1 MRVAA
6 IYRHMAIFQ
15 NSDLHDA
22 VALTK
27 ALGDETRL
35 RALCALRSG
44 ELCVCQLVELLGLAQ
59 STVSKHM
66 AILHQA
72 RLVECRKQGRWLH
85 YRLAGAE
92 AAPAVRAA
100 LAWVLE
106 ALTRDE
112 RIAADAAQV
121 RRLVAEHDA
130 ARRVACLPEV
140 AAANRRRARTIAG
153 GAAR

>member
-1 MRVAA
+1 
-6 IYRHMAIFQ
+6 MAIFQ
-15 NSDLHDA
+15 NSDLWDA
-22 VALTK
+22 VALVK

-35 RALCALRSG
+35 RALCALRSD

-85 YRLAGAE
+85 YRLAGAD

-100 LAWVLE
+100 LAWVQE

-112 RIAADAAQV
+112 RIAADAVRV
-121 RRLVAEHDA
+121 RRLVTEHEA
-130 ARRVACLPEV
+130 ARRADCRPAVPAEAWP
-140 AAANRRRARTIAG
+140 RARTLPG